1 MCLENY
7 DEDNLNNGKK
17 WVLLCLYRHKKKGA
31 KEQWVKLKSE
41 KAFVKKKECGWRQH
55 KDHMGGETCWSSTQ
69 KLRMRRS
76 LVNLSGLVKSVMEM
90 VRGCLK
96 QTKVTESYAS
106 IA

>member
-1 MCLENY
+1 
-7 DEDNLNNGKK
+7 
-17 WVLLCLYRHKKKGA
+17 
-31 KEQWVKLKSE
+31 
-41 KAFVKKKECGWRQH
+41 
-55 KDHMGGETCWSSTQ
+55 MGGETCWSSTQ